1 MTNEEIGKIFKVSKS
16 TIARLLTS
24 LKIPSKHPKLT
35 KERKNRICECY
46 LNGMSFLKIS
56 KLLHCSQAI
65 AKLVILESGIELKD
79 TRKYNQKYSI
89 NEMYFNN
96 IDVMVISTV

>member
-1 MTNEEIGKIFKVSKS
+1 MPKKIIFTQDEIAEIISLHDNNMTNEEIGKIFKVSKS

-46 LNGMSFLKIS
+46 LNGMSLLKIS
-56 KLLHCSQAI
+56 KLLHCSQAT
-65 AKLVILESGIELKD
+65 ANLS
-79 TRKYNQKYSI
+79 
-89 NEMYFNN
+89 F
-96 IDVMVISTV
+96 